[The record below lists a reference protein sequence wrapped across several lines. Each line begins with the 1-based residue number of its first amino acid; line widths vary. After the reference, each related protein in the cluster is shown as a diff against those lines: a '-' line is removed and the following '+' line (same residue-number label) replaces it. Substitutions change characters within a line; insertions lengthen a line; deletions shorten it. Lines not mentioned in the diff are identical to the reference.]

1 MNKIVKNEIAVVE
14 NKVTPVIKKSHSK
27 KVTPVATTAVAP
39 VVNNASVTNKKVS
52 DILSFDDTMSLMSEY
67 HIGSKSKTKNYRII
81 NGGSSIHCLK
91 TKYRIYATT
100 VDFELCENIKSNDLQ
115 LLKNDNAVDTKR
127 PHTIICGTTATLK
140 KVFSAI
146 SKNALNALS

>member
-1 MNKIVKNEIAVVE
+1 MSNTVKNEIAVVE
-14 NKVTPVIKKSHSK
+14 SKPVVKKSHSK
-27 KVTPVATTAVAP
+27 KVTPVTTTAVVESKP
-39 VVNNASVTNKKVS
+39 VANKSITNK
-52 DILSFDDTMSLMSEY
+52 LLNFDDTMQLMRDCG
-67 HIGSKSKTKNYRII
+67 IGSKSNTKNYRII
-81 NGGSSIHCLK
+81 NGGSSIHVLK

>member
-1 MNKIVKNEIAVVE
+1 MKKTTTNNNTTVKNELMITDNVT
-14 NKVTPVIKKSHSK
+14 TPVIKTDK
-27 KVTPVATTAVAP
+27 KTTTAVIKS
-39 VVNNASVTNKKVS
+39 NSKIENKKVS

-100 VDFELCENIKSNDLQ
+100 VDFELCENIKSTDLQ

>member
-1 MNKIVKNEIAVVE
+1 MNKTVKNEIMVTE
-14 NKVTPVIKKSHSK
+14 NVTPVKKSRSTK

-39 VVNNASVTNKKVS
+39 VVNNASVTNTKVS

-67 HIGSKSKTKNYRII
+67 GIGSKSKTKNYRII

-100 VDFELCENIKSNDLQ
+100 VDFELCENIKSTDLQ

>member
-1 MNKIVKNEIAVVE
+1 MNKTIKNEIAVVE
-14 NKVTPVIKKSHSK
+14 NKVTPVKKSHSK
-27 KVTPVATTAVAP
+27 KVTPVTTTAVA
-39 VVNNASVTNKKVS
+39 VVNNTSVTNKKVS

-67 HIGSKSKTKNYRII
+67 GIGSKSKTKNYRII
-81 NGGSSIHCLK
+81 NGGSSVHCLK

-115 LLKNDNAVDTKR
+115 LLKNDNMVDVKR

-146 SKNALNALS
+146 SKNTLNAPC

>member
-1 MNKIVKNEIAVVE
+1 MNKPVKNEIAVVE
-14 NKVTPVIKKSHSK
+14 NKVTPVKKSHSK
-27 KVTPVATTAVAP
+27 KVTPVTTTAVAP
-39 VVNNASVTNKKVS
+39 VVNNASVTNTKVS

-100 VDFELCENIKSNDLQ
+100 VDFELCENIKSTDLQ

-146 SKNALNALS
+146 SKNALNALC